1 MLNLRPKRACQHCI
15 AEVFIGCSLPL
26 AFTAFTGPPTNI
38 QLASLTVC
46 VHYIVAE
53 YHTYYFYFTVFNQC
67 LFNRGGWALLSGE
80 NRKGADSSLVEV
92 QLSLLSPALR
102 CTAVHVLPSICYYQ
116 SLAGILH
123 FNFYLHIV
131 TFKCT
136 VMQRK
141 NSIITIRNT
150 RFKR

>member
-1 MLNLRPKRACQHCI
+1 MLNLRLKRACQHCI

-67 LFNRGGWALLSGE
+67 LFNRGGE
-80 NRKGADSSLVEV
+80 NRNGADSSLDEV
-92 QLSLLSPALR
+92 LLSLLSPALR
-102 CTAVHVLPSICYYQ
+102 HQHANTQHLLLSFTDQ
-116 SLAGILH
+116 SDNIRILH
-123 FNFYLHIV
+123 FNFIYTL
-131 TFKCT
+131 
-136 VMQRK
+136 
-141 NSIITIRNT
+141 
-150 RFKR
+150 